1 MHPPAGF
8 LQLSKA
14 EESGIMANC
23 TASLFY
29 PILCEVHAMMI
40 RLIPATKLLGLALLI
55 AGLAACTTPPAP
67 AQLPS
72 TPIAVV
78 APKPTLCALP
88 AVVAPTPSANPGY
101 TNLDA
106 DTGLHVTGQAQ
117 TIDLA
122 GYRLKV
128 SGRVANPLEL
138 TYDELRCLPR
148 LDCRCTIT
156 CPGFFADTTDWAGA
170 SLAGVLKLADVQR
183 DAQSVELIGADG
195 YSTVVTVAEALAD
208 DNFLATEWAGQP
220 VPVLHGFPV
229 RAVFPR
235 LTGGTWVK
243 WLTEIR
249 VK

>member
-1 MHPPAGF
+1 MR
-8 LQLSKA
+8 
-14 EESGIMANC
+14 M
-23 TASLFY
+23 
-29 PILCEVHAMMI
+29 
-40 RLIPATKLLGLALLI
+40 RLIPATKLLGAALLI
-55 AGLAACTTPPAP
+55 VGLATSAAVLAACIAAPAP
-67 AQLPS
+67 VQLPS
-72 TPIAVV
+72 TAIPVV
-78 APKPTLCALP
+78 APKPTLCALST
-88 AVVAPTPSANPGY
+88 VVAPTPSANPGY

-117 TIDLA
+117 KIDLA
-122 GYRLKV
+122 SYRLKV
-128 SGRVANPLEL
+128 SGRVANPVDL

-148 LDCRCTIT
+148 LECRCTIT
-156 CPGFFADTTDWAGA
+156 CPGFFVDTTDWAGA

-195 YSTVVTVAEALAD
+195 YSTVVTLAEALAD
-208 DNFLATEWAGQP
+208 DNFLATEWTGQP

-235 LTGGTWVK
+235 LTGGAWVK